1 MKSKLIYTIG
11 LVALALVGCK
21 KIPEGNLSDI
31 IRYETLPIEI
41 QMGRSTVSTAINPA
55 GSSKPIEVKLLKV
68 YQKETGKDVTDIFL
82 QTFPIKIW
90 KKLYDSKVDTTLD
103 LIAAKQKDT
112 VMAALS
118 INKFSG
124 AVEATP
130 NTLKLPKGNYVFD
143 LEIKNLHDAGR
154 HPVTPIVP
162 ACPASPK
169 RCLRVC
175 TMRAILTR

>member
-68 YQKETGKDVTDIFL
+68 YQKETGKDVTD
-82 QTFPIKIW
+82 
-90 KKLYDSKVDTTLD
+90 
-103 LIAAKQKDT
+103 
-112 VMAALS
+112 
-118 INKFSG
+118 
-124 AVEATP
+124 
-130 NTLKLPKGNYVFD
+130 
-143 LEIKNLHDAGR
+143 R
-154 HPVTPIVP
+154 
-162 ACPASPK
+162 
-169 RCLRVC
+169 
-175 TMRAILTR
+175 